1 MPAVAAAGR
10 TGEKV
15 MKGEE
20 GAVAGSASL
29 LALALGDKRWP
40 GAEAFWGRREG
51 EAGRVDFAAGE
62 GAAAGVWGRGGILW
76 LFADS
81 GLNGSLLLE
90 VVVVV
95 VVVVVAVLLLVI

>member
-1 MPAVAAAGR
+1 
-10 TGEKV
+10 

-29 LALALGDKRWP
+29 LALILGDKRWP
-40 GAEAFWGRREG
+40 GVEAFWGRREG
-51 EAGRVDFAAGE
+51 EAGRVDFATGG

-81 GLNGSLLLE
+81 GLNGSLLPL
-90 VVVVV
+90 
-95 VVVVVAVLLLVI
+95 VVAVLLLVI

>member
-1 MPAVAAAGR
+1 
-10 TGEKV
+10 

-29 LALALGDKRWP
+29 LALTLGDKRWP
-40 GAEAFWGRREG
+40 GVEAFWGRREG

-81 GLNGSLLLE
+81 GLNGSLLPLVAAAV